1 MLNQFLENIKEK
13 KLFST
18 GHKILLAVSGGIDSM
33 VMLHLFEKSGFDY
46 GIVHCNFQ
54 LRGAESD
61 RDEEFVKTQVLIH
74 GVPAFFQKFDTEE
87 YAQINGIS
95 IEMAAR
101 ELRYEYFEKIRIEN
115 GYDFIATAHHSD
127 DLIET
132 FFLNLTR
139 KTGIKGLTG
148 IKDKSGKIIRPM
160 LFASRAD
167 IEKFASEHYLEF
179 CEDSTNSEVVYQRNF
194 LRHKILPLF
203 SALNSSFKKNL
214 LASIENLKDAE
225 TVYTGYFETEKQKV
239 VENTTDSSFAARQ
252 AGGDSAQGEGQ
263 TERSRSLFS
272 IVDQHRVIN
281 IEKLKQSDHP
291 RLLLL
296 EILSEFG
303 FNSSVVD
310 EVFQSLNTE
319 SGKQFF
325 SKTHRLIKDREK
337 LFITKLAE
345 SENRIFYIETDDV
358 ELFEPFDIKIEKL
371 SGKDFKIRKEQNIAC
386 LDFEKL
392 EFPLLVRKWQEG
404 DYFQPLG
411 MTGFKKI
418 SDFFIDEKIPVHQKE
433 NIWLLCSGE
442 KIVWVMG
449 MRIDNRFKI
458 SEKTRKMIMLEIRK
472 LNS

>member
-1 MLNQFLENIKEK
+1 MLNHFLENIKEK
-13 KLFST
+13 KLFDA
-18 GHKILLAVSGGIDSM
+18 GQKILLAVSGGIDSM

-54 LRGAESD
+54 LRGQESD
-61 RDEEFVKTQVLIH
+61 GDEEFVKNQVLIH
-74 GVPAFFQKFDTEE
+74 GVPAFFKRFETEE

-101 ELRYEYFEKIRIEN
+101 ELRYEYFEKVRYEN
-115 GYDFIATAHHSD
+115 GYDYIATAHHSD

-148 IKDKSGKIIRPM
+148 IKDKAGKIIRPM

-167 IEKFASEHYLEF
+167 IEKFATEQYLEF
-179 CEDSTNSEVVYQRNF
+179 REDSTNSEVVYQRNF
-194 LRHKILPLF
+194 LRHRVLPLF
-203 SALNSSFKKNL
+203 SELNPSFKKNI

-225 TVYTGYFETEKQKV
+225 AVYSGYFEVEKQKV
-239 VENTTDSSFAARQ
+239 YTNASDSQ
-252 AGGDSAQGEGQ
+252 
-263 TERSRSLFS
+263 
-272 IVDQHRVIN
+272 IVD
-281 IEKLKQSDHP
+281 IEMLRKSGHP
-291 RLLLL
+291 KILLL
-296 EILSEFG
+296 EILSELN
-303 FNSSVVD
+303 FNPSVID
-310 EVFQSLNTE
+310 EVYHSLSTE

-325 SKTHRLIKDREK
+325 SKTHRLVKDRKK

-345 SENRIFYIETDDV
+345 TENRIFYIEADDV

-371 SGKDFKIRKEQNIAC
+371 PGKDFKIRKEQNIAC
-386 LDFEKL
+386 LDLEKL
-392 EFPLLVRKWQEG
+392 EFPLLIRKWQEG

-411 MTGFKKI
+411 MNGFKKL
-418 SDFFIDEKIPVHQKE
+418 SDFFIDEKIPVPQKQKA
-433 NIWLLCSGE
+433 WLLCSGE

-458 SEKTRKMIMLEIRK
+458 SSKTEKILLLET
-472 LNS
+472 

>member
-1 MLNQFLENIKEK
+1 MLNHFLENIKEK
-13 KLFST
+13 NLLNT
-18 GHKILLAVSGGIDSM
+18 GGKVLLAVSGGIDSM
-33 VMLHLFEKSGFDY
+33 VMLYLFEKSGFDY

-54 LRGAESD
+54 LRGDESD
-61 RDEEFVKTQVLIH
+61 GDEEFVKTQVLIH
-74 GVPAFFQKFDTEE
+74 GVPAYFKRFDTEE

-101 ELRYEYFEKIRIEN
+101 ELRYEYFEKIRVEN

-148 IKDKSGKIIRPM
+148 IKDKAGKIIRPM

-167 IEKFASEHYLEF
+167 IEKYASEQYLEF
-179 CEDSTNSEVVYQRNF
+179 REDSTNSEVVYQRNF

-203 SALNSSFKKNL
+203 STLNPSFKKNL

-225 TVYTGYFETEKQKV
+225 AVYSGYFEVEKQKV
-239 VENTTDSSFAARQ
+239 VENAADSLIIDI
-252 AGGDSAQGEGQ
+252 G
-263 TERSRSLFS
+263 
-272 IVDQHRVIN
+272 
-281 IEKLKQSDHP
+281 KLRKSGHP
-291 RLLLL
+291 KLLLL
-296 EILSEFG
+296 EILSELN
-303 FNSSVVD
+303 FNPGVVE
-310 EVFQSLNTE
+310 EVFQSLVTE

-325 SKTHRLIKDREK
+325 SKTHRLVKDREK
-337 LFITKLAE
+337 LFITE
-345 SENRIFYIETDDV
+345 ITGQENRIFYLEADDV
-358 ELFEPFDIKIEKL
+358 QLFEPFGMTIEKL
-371 SGKDFKIRKEQNIAC
+371 PAKDFKIRKEQNIAC
-386 LDFEKL
+386 LDLEKL
-392 EFPLLVRKWQEG
+392 EFPLLIRKWQEG

-411 MTGFKKI
+411 MTGFKKL

-433 NIWLLCSGE
+433 STWLLCSGE

-458 SEKTRKMIMLEIRK
+458 NPKTNRVLKIEIKK
-472 LNS
+472 LT

>member
-1 MLNQFLENIKEK
+1 MLNQFLENIKDK
-13 KLFST
+13 RLFDT
-18 GHKILLAVSGGIDSM
+18 GQKILLAVSGGIDSM

-46 GIVHCNFQ
+46 GIIHCNFQ

-61 RDEEFVKTQVLIH
+61 RDEEFVKNQVLIH
-74 GVPAFFQKFDTEE
+74 GVPAFFKRFDTEE

-101 ELRYEYFEKIRIEN
+101 ELRYEYFEKIRAEH
-115 GYDFIATAHHSD
+115 GFDFIATAHHSD

-167 IEKFASEHYLEF
+167 IEKFASEQFLEF
-179 CEDSTNSEVVYQRNF
+179 REDSTNSEVVYQRNY

-203 SALNSSFKKNL
+203 TALNPSFKKNL
-214 LASIENLKDAE
+214 LSSIDNLKDAE
-225 TVYTGYFETEKQKV
+225 TVYTGYFETEKQIV
-239 VENTTDSSFAARQ
+239 VESTAD
-252 AGGDSAQGEGQ
+252 AQIIDIKKLNQ
-263 TERSRSLFS
+263 TQYS
-272 IVDQHRVIN
+272 
-281 IEKLKQSDHP
+281 

-296 EILSEFG
+296 EILSAFD
-303 FNSSVVD
+303 FNPSVVD

-337 LFITKLAE
+337 LFVTKLAE
-345 SENRIFYIETDDV
+345 NQNRIFYIETDDV
-358 ELFEPFDIKIEKL
+358 ELFEPFDITIEKL

-386 LDFEKL
+386 LDLEKL
-392 EFPLLVRKWQEG
+392 EFPLLIRKWQQG
-404 DYFQPLG
+404 DYFQPFG
-411 MTGFKKI
+411 MKGFKKL

-433 NIWLLCSGE
+433 NTWLLCSGE

-449 MRIDNRFKI
+449 MRTDNRFRIDK
-458 SEKTRKMIMLEIRK
+458 STRSVLQIEIRD
-472 LNS
+472 